1 METKYPH
8 QMPIYSHVYTHDQR
22 VWSQLLTCNSKECGR
37 SNKLKTLKVA
47 KWRMID
53 EWWRLKAERWRLGGF
68 DNRQTDKQTFVIV
81 ESLSQ
86 LKRSSFGCQTQVDYS
101 HVSTTC
107 IWYVHM
113 DYMMKYTC
121 GHMYTCEIH
130 VFDMCVWQ
138 HPPPKKIFIY
148 MYKKL
153 CSVIWK

>member
-8 QMPIYSHVYTHDQR
+8 QMPIYWHVYTHDQR

-81 ESLSQ
+81 ELLSRLKTEEEEWGIFKKTFNMCHQFSCVHHKPYSRARHISLKGIEN
-86 LKRSSFGCQTQVDYS
+86 LIRKDYLLNILYTII
-101 HVSTTC
+101 VS
-107 IWYVHM
+107 
-113 DYMMKYTC
+113 
-121 GHMYTCEIH
+121 
-130 VFDMCVWQ
+130 
-138 HPPPKKIFIY
+138 
-148 MYKKL
+148 
-153 CSVIWK
+153 